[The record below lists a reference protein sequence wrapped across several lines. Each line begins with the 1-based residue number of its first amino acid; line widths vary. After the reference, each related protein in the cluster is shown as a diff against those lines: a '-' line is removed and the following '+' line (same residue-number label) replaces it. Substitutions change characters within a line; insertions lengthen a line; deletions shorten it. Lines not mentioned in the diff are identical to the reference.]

1 MTHPM
6 LARSADYLKGY
17 MDYWCG
23 APASRLTVDYQK
35 GYFAGMDAKRVLD
48 EQGIC
53 TDNGTYPELAGAAR

>member
-23 APASRLTVDYQK
+23 SPASKLTVEYQK
-35 GYFAGMDAKRVLD
+35 GYFAGIDAKRVL
-48 EQGIC
+48 EGQGIC
-53 TDNGTYPELAGAAR
+53 TDNGTYPELAGAAG

>member
-1 MTHPM
+1 
-6 LARSADYLKGY
+6 
-17 MDYWCG
+17 
-23 APASRLTVDYQK
+23 VDYQK